1 MGLANLTGSFPVAQ
15 LNGTVTNQGNLWGG
29 SVSDNMSLWCHV
41 KSYTA
46 GGQYV
51 DIWVHPNDTIAIYY
65 FEGYSNAVGN
75 CTVGGNASNFYAN
88 LGAGLL
94 VVVSATVAVTCIA
107 GFSFLGVGLNAVSVL
122 AIFKATAYMGLWSV
136 VSVLG
141 SCLLLAI
148 PIFGVLLFLFL
159 TLVYS
164 IGVFQSIGF
173 GSG

>member
-1 MGLANLTGSFPVAQ
+1 ML
-15 LNGTVTNQGNLWGG
+15 
-29 SVSDNMSLWCHV
+29 
-41 KSYTA
+41 
-46 GGQYV
+46 
-51 DIWVHPNDTIAIYY
+51 IWVLVCWLL
-65 FEGYSNAVGN
+65 FR
-75 CTVGGNASNFYAN
+75 
-88 LGAGLL
+88 LLLRLL
-94 VVVSATVAVTCIA
+94 VFA

>member
-1 MGLANLTGSFPVAQ
+1 MSSGLILLPLVMMFVLSLMVGLQGMGLANLTGSFPVAQ

-75 CTVGGNASNFYAN
+75 CTVGGNRFQ
-88 LGAGLL
+88 
-94 VVVSATVAVTCIA
+94 
-107 GFSFLGVGLNAVSVL
+107 FL
-122 AIFKATAYMGLWSV
+122 
-136 VSVLG
+136 
-141 SCLLLAI
+141 C
-148 PIFGVLLFLFL
+148 
-159 TLVYS
+159 
-164 IGVFQSIGF
+164 
-173 GSG
+173 